1 MMKSLLLIRKCLLM
15 DIIWG
20 QYILK
25 QRQVQCLSPQKVGVY
40 LANIILWG
48 QHMRDHTTVVTLRS
62 GIYLKALLLAALF
75 ACTEVSATD
84 LGVIAKTYP
93 ILEQDLIEQIKDKIA
108 SKDQNGELDELNQQ
122 WLTRSK
128 KYAAAPKGSFLPPA
142 VIPRITLIETKITLK
157 TDLMGFG
164 KVLYPKRTTVNPL
177 KIMRLTYAMCFIDG
191 DEEKQVNWMIKH
203 CTKNPLNKLV
213 LVNGPLEVL
222 SKRTGLR
229 LFFDQGG
236 DLIRRLKI
244 TALPAV
250 LSQKGGDLYVEEIPL
265 L

>member
-1 MMKSLLLIRKCLLM
+1 M
-15 DIIWG
+15 
-20 QYILK
+20 
-25 QRQVQCLSPQKVGVY
+25 RQ
-40 LANIILWG
+40 
-48 QHMRDHTTVVTLRS
+48 S
-62 GIYLKALLLAALF
+62 GIYMKIVLLAALF
-75 ACTEVSATD
+75 ACTNALATD
-84 LGVIAKTYP
+84 LGNIGKTYP
-93 ILEQDLIEQIKDKIA
+93 IIEQDLIEKIKGKI
-108 SKDQNGELDELNQQ
+108 SEKEKSGELNQLNQ
-122 WLTRSK
+122 EWLSRSK
-128 KYAAAPKGSFLPPA
+128 DYATAPKGLLLPAA
-142 VIPRITLIETKITLK
+142 VVPKITLLETRITLKSDLKGIE
-157 TDLMGFG
+157 GN
-164 KVLYPKRTTVNPL
+164 VLYPRGTTVNPL

-191 DEEKQVNWMIKH
+191 EDEKQVNWMIEH

-222 SKRTGLR
+222 SKHTGLR

>member
-1 MMKSLLLIRKCLLM
+1 M
-15 DIIWG
+15 
-20 QYILK
+20 LK
-25 QRQVQCLSPQKVGVY
+25 QRKVKLLLRRKVDLCLT
-40 LANIILWG
+40 NIILWG
-48 QHMRDHTTVVTLRS
+48 HHMRDHTTAVTRRL
-62 GIYLKALLLAALF
+62 GIYLKAVLWAALF
-75 ACTEVSATD
+75 ACTEAIATD

-93 ILEQDLIEQIKDKIA
+93 ILEQDLIEQIKDRITA
-108 SKDQNGELDELNQQ
+108 KDQNGELDELNQQ

-142 VIPRITLIETKITLK
+142 VAPRITLIETKITLK
-157 TDLMGFG
+157 NDLLGLEG
-164 KVLYPKRTTVNPL
+164 KVLYPKGTSVNPL
-177 KIMRLTYAMCFIDG
+177 KIMRLTYAMCFIDA
-191 DEEKQVNWMIKH
+191 DETKQVDWMIKH

-213 LVNGPLEVL
+213 LVNGPLEAL

-236 DLIRRLKI
+236 ELIRRLKI